1 MSLSS
6 TAIISAFS
14 FSMLFFGSVSCIK
27 KNNSDAFH
35 KTGKVPLRT
44 EHFLWQKQTLDEFKR
59 DVLPRM
65 FVSAKE
71 SDLVPESD
79 PKSKLIQGA
88 INRAHEY
95 IVKKYP
101 SLSHVPRPQA
111 ALFTDPLPNAFVET
125 VRSCFEK
132 PVLLGGSS
140 DKAEF
145 EDAVRITRN
154 GSIADTENCR
164 IVEPTLMNEVI
175 QFGNSLSHGCK
186 IGEKG
191 GALALSG
198 KCKINPYFNK
208 FARARRFSFE
218 RISSVIYFSTGLFEN
233 IKDEN
238 LVLFIVMHEL
248 AHYYRAHPLLPEA
261 DFITYY
267 SVGEKNSTACP
278 LPDSQLSRMAQEE
291 KWAELTQV
299 MNEKRLGYYTYE
311 QEADELALEFL
322 SDLGMPTGIGSEA
335 IMQMLKQTKKV
346 GPSELDYEACSE
358 LRKNK
363 WLSADKKSAYV
374 PIGNLADP
382 HHSLCYRAYNLD
394 RERDAHCFK

>member
-1 MSLSS
+1 MSLSC
-6 TAIISAFS
+6 TGVILALS
-14 FSMLFFGSVSCIK
+14 FSVTLLGSVSCIR
-27 KNNSDAFH
+27 KNNSDTYH
-35 KTGKVPLRT
+35 KTGNVPLRT
-44 EHFLWQKQTLDEFKR
+44 EHFLWQKQTLDEFIR

-65 FVSAKE
+65 FVSAKD

-101 SLSHVPRPQA
+101 TLSHVPRPQA
-111 ALFTDPLPNAFVET
+111 ALFKDPLPNAFVET
-125 VRSCFEK
+125 VRNCFEK
-132 PVLLGGSS
+132 PVLLGGSA
-140 DKAEF
+140 DKGEF

-154 GSIADTENCR
+154 GSIADTESCGTA
-164 IVEPTLMNEVI
+164 EPTLMNEVI

-186 IGEKG
+186 ISEKG
-191 GALALSG
+191 SSLALSG
-198 KCKINPYFNK
+198 NCKINPYFNK

-218 RISSVIYFSTGLFEN
+218 RISSVIYFSTGLFET
-233 IKDEN
+233 ITDEN

-248 AHYYRAHPLLPEA
+248 AHYYRAHPILPEA

-267 SVGEKNSTACP
+267 SVGEKNTAACP

-291 KWAELTQV
+291 NWTELTKV

-322 SDLGMPTGIGSEA
+322 ADLGIPTGIGSEA

-346 GPSELDYEACSE
+346 GPSELNYESCSE

-363 WLSADKKSAYV
+363 WLTADKKSVYV

>member
-1 MSLSS
+1 MSFGSA
-6 TAIISAFS
+6 AIFLALS
-14 FSMLFFGSVSCIK
+14 FSMSFFGCVSCIK
-27 KNNSDAFH
+27 KSNSDAYH
-35 KTGKVPLRT
+35 TTGKVPLRT
-44 EHFLWQKQTLDEFKR
+44 EHFLWQKLTIDEFKR
-59 DVLPRM
+59 DILPRM
-65 FVSAKE
+65 FVSAKD

-88 INRAHEY
+88 INRAHDY

-101 SLSHVPRPQA
+101 TLSHLPRPQA

-125 VRSCFEK
+125 VRNCFEK

-164 IVEPTLMNEVI
+164 MAEPALMKEVF
-175 QFGNSLSHGCK
+175 QFSNSLSHGCK
-186 IGEKG
+186 IDERG
-191 GALALSG
+191 GSLALSG
-198 KCKINPYFNK
+198 NCKMNRYFNN
-208 FARARRFSFE
+208 FNRARRFSFD
-218 RISSVIYFSTGLFEN
+218 RISSVIYFSTGLFES
-233 IKDEN
+233 IGDEN

-248 AHYYRAHPLLPEA
+248 AHYYRAHPVLPEA

-267 SVGEKNSTACP
+267 SVGDKNSTACP
-278 LPDSQLSRMAQEE
+278 LPDSQLSRMAQGEN
-291 KWAELTQV
+291 WAELTKV

-322 SDLGMPTGIGSEA
+322 SELGLPTGIGSEA
-335 IMQMLKQTKKV
+335 LMRMLKQTKKS

-363 WLSADKKSAYV
+363 WLTADKKSVYV